1 MEKATR
7 DAYGEVLVELG
18 NELKDMVVLDADL
31 SGSTKSAKFKEVFPE
46 RFFNAGIAEQNL
58 VGMSAGLAAYGKIP
72 FASSFA
78 IFLTGRA
85 FEIIRNSV
93 CYPNLNVKLC
103 ATHAGLTVGED
114 GASHQALEDIA
125 IMRAL
130 PNMKVFSPCDFYE
143 TKKCVR
149 AAAKIQG
156 PCYIRMGRAK
166 VPVITDENTP
176 FEVGKGIEM
185 REGDDLTIIATG
197 IMTDKAIKASDE
209 LKNRGISAR
218 VINIHTIKPIDKEI
232 IIKAAEE
239 TGRII
244 TCEEH
249 NIIGGLGSAV
259 AEVLSENCPVK
270 LTRIGVRDKFGK
282 SGDGKELLKE
292 YNLTMEEII
301 RVCEEGKNG
310 K

>member
-7 DAYGEVLVELG
+7 DAYGEALVELG
-18 NELKDMVVLDADL
+18 KEIKDMVVLDADL
-31 SGSTKSAKFKEVFPE
+31 SGSTKSAEFKKVYPE

-85 FEIIRNSV
+85 FEIIRNSI

-130 PNMKVFSPCDFYE
+130 PNMTVFSPCDFYE

-149 AAAKIQG
+149 AAAKIKG
-156 PCYIRMGRAK
+156 PVYIRMGRSK
-166 VPVITDENTP
+166 VPVITDESTE

-185 REGDDLTIIATG
+185 REGNDITVISTG
-197 IMTDKAIKASDE
+197 IMTAKAVEASDE
-209 LKNRGISAR
+209 LKKEGIGAR
-218 VINIHTIKPIDKEI
+218 VINIHTIKPIDKDI
-232 IIKAAEE
+232 IIKAAKE
-239 TGRII
+239 TGKII

-259 AEVLSENCPVK
+259 AEVLSENRPVP
-270 LTRIGVRDKFGK
+270 LRRIGVEDEFGE
-282 SGDGKELLKE
+282 SGNGNELLEKYHLTVDEIKKVAKE
-292 YNLTMEEII
+292 E
-301 RVCEEGKNG
+301 KNG